1 MNYSGQCKIL
11 HITDIKL
18 NHGINAR
25 QYERKWH
32 MKGKD
37 RTAYIL
43 IIYLKCLAFL
53 EYH

>member
-11 HITDIKL
+11 HIRDIKL
-18 NHGINAR
+18 HHGINAR
-25 QYERKWH
+25 QKNK
-32 MKGKD
+32 KGED

>member
-11 HITDIKL
+11 HIRDIKL
-18 NHGINAR
+18 HHGINAK
-25 QYERKWH
+25 QKH

>member
-25 QYERKWH
+25 QKR